1 MKVKSSKGS
10 VMMEFL
16 LVMPIYFALFG
27 GTFWIGE
34 LFMHRQKLLQLDR
47 NSAIHAGIRHD
58 RGSLSVMSLGPWF
71 FGDPAPVGDFVPP
84 TLTEAKQMRALKT
97 DQDRYPWAM
106 AVGGK
111 ATMLAPTPPWTKGW
125 LMVETLWNSMILTV
139 TELQVSMQPL
149 TSNNETTYNF
159 LSAALMR
166 TKGSEQGY
174 RSWHPRQIADEGS
187 IPVTSAVWYEK
198 VYNADDPF
206 KTVQQYRSNL
216 SDLQNDT
223 DAPTAPN
230 RRDYERFWVYWI
242 WSQKP
247 TFIL

>member
-1 MKVKSSKGS
+1 MKVKSSTGS

-47 NSAIHAGIRHD
+47 NASFHAGIRHD
-58 RGSLSVMSLGPWF
+58 RGSLSVMSLGRYF
-71 FGDPAPVGDFVPP
+71 FGDPAGFDSP
-84 TLTEAKQMRALKT
+84 TLTDARQTRALKT
-97 DQDRYPWAM
+97 DKDQYPWAM

-111 ATMLAPTPPWTKGW
+111 ATMRAPTPPWTKGW
-125 LMVETLWNSMILTV
+125 MKVETLWNSLILTT
-139 TELQVSMQPL
+139 TELQISTQPL
-149 TSNNETTYNF
+149 TANNETTYNF

-174 RSWHPRQIADEGS
+174 RSWEPRQIADEGAM
-187 IPVTSAVWYEK
+187 PVTSAVWNEK
-198 VYNADDPF
+198 VYQADDPF

-216 SDLQNDT
+216 SSLQNDT
-223 DAPTAPN
+223 AKPSPPT
-230 RRDYERFWVYWI
+230 RRDYERYEMYWT
-242 WSQKP
+242 WSQRP
-247 TFIL
+247 TFIF

>member
-1 MKVKSSKGS
+1 
-10 VMMEFL
+10 
-16 LVMPIYFALFG
+16 MPIYFVLFG

-47 NSAIHAGIRHD
+47 NAAFHAGIRHD
-58 RGSLSVMSLGPWF
+58 RDSLSMMTLGEF
-71 FGDPAPVGDFVPP
+71 YFGLPSGDDSP
-84 TLTEAKQMRALKT
+84 TLIDGKQMRALKT
-97 DQDRYPWAM
+97 DRDQYPWAM

-111 ATMLAPTPPWTKGW
+111 ASMRAPLPPWTKGW
-125 LMVETLWNSMILTV
+125 LKAETLWNSMILTM
-139 TELQVSMQPL
+139 TELQVTTTPL

-174 RSWHPRQIADEGS
+174 RSWHPRQVCDEGTPS
-187 IPVTSAVWYEK
+187 VVSAVWNTK

-216 SDLQNDT
+216 SSLQSDT
-223 DAPTAPN
+223 ATPTAPN
-230 RRDYERFWVYWI
+230 RRDYERYLIYWF
-242 WSQKP
+242 WSQRP
-247 TFIL
+247 LF